1 MEVCDVFIGVLLA
14 YNLQFSAIHSNIF
27 IETLANRV
35 NTKTFLEKI
44 LLLLNREED
53 PTTVIGKDSYCL
65 KTSEKVALYI

>member
-53 PTTVIGKDSYCL
+53 PTTVIGKDSYYL
-65 KTSEKVALYI
+65 EITEKVAF